1 MQICHHPNIVELY
14 EVIEDPQNLYIVM
27 EYIEGIT
34 LHSYMKQNRGDIPEL
49 EVREVI
55 HQIGMA
61 LFYLREYGIVHRDL
75 KP

>member
-1 MQICHHPNIVELY
+1 
-14 EVIEDPQNLYIVM
+14 M